1 MKPREISDCVLLE
14 EAFNGIQTDDANGV
28 LRGVVLLT
36 GNRTSANKTH
46 YTNTALAEAKDRYE
60 GARMFIDHPKEKNS
74 NRSVQD
80 FGGIYKD
87 VRLDGDK
94 VRADLHLLESKR
106 SMVMSIAK
114 MRPAGIG
121 LSIKDRG
128 HGIEKDGV
136 FFVEGFAPKTPFS
149 IDLVTEPSVNKNLF
163 ESTTSP
169 EEEDEMD
176 FKLLTVESL
185 TKERP
190 DLVESVQNAGKA
202 AILKEL
208 EEAKAN
214 GKKSDAMAAKLQA
227 LIEAELP
234 KDISES
240 VKKMILSDDIS
251 IDTAKAIITGQK
263 QLIES
268 LMKKTTKTGGKPV
281 VTGMGQPASGT
292 VEEAT
297 KVDISDDE
305 FAAAF
310 QR

>member
-36 GNRTSANKTH
+36 GNKTSANKTH
-46 YTNTALAEAKDRYE
+46 YTDKALAEAKERYE

-128 HGIEKDGV
+128 HGVEKDGV
-136 FFVEGFAPKTPFS
+136 FFVEGFAPKTTFS

-163 ESTTSP
+163 ESTTP

-214 GKKSDAMAAKLQA
+214 GKKSDTMAAKLQA
-227 LIEAELP
+227 LIDAELP

-263 QLIES
+263 QLVES
-268 LMKKTTKTGGKPV
+268 LMKKSKEAGGKPV
-281 VTGMGQPASGT
+281 VTGMGQRASGT

-297 KVDISDDE
+297 KVEISDDQ